1 MRDYRDAKVMAQT
14 ARTFLADHGLRITHS
29 QSVELIAKAFG
40 AADWNTLSAA
50 SVAKALPK
58 MLRHHRLQSKRELG
72 RAYLDFPRKS
82 NGPSGV
88 PSAMERSET
97 TNTRR

>member
-50 SVAKALPK
+50 I
-58 MLRHHRLQSKRELG
+58 RGEGTSKNAATSPAAFEAELG